1 MNNKYAIF
9 VTVYKHRYGELL
21 ANLAD
26 IDNKFDIYIV
36 SQENDPNVDEYVQ
49 YVANENIYILKP
61 DVTSIFQKREYI
73 RQYAI
78 QHEYV
83 GFFQLDDDVRY
94 KAWSIRNAKKRETS
108 DTYPF
113 YNCPFSEMLWVM
125 VDCADQYNAGYV
137 CNIRWGYI
145 GWRKPNEV
153 GINSL
158 INVAQFGYFVTDKV
172 KDTTYDT
179 SGLIN
184 EDTDMIIRLLQQGIY
199 CVCVC
204 DYMFDTIDKNSEN
217 TTIDNSEELVIGQM
231 LKYHNSLY
239 INKKGRIQARI
250 KFKKY
255 WQTFDIEPVNDQE
268 LYELCKTYDVE
279 KVRQYLLDNN
289 IKDKKCK
296 L

>member
-1 MNNKYAIF
+1 
-9 VTVYKHRYGELL
+9 
-21 ANLAD
+21 
-26 IDNKFDIYIV
+26 
-36 SQENDPNVDEYVQ
+36 
-49 YVANENIYILKP
+49 
-61 DVTSIFQKREYI
+61 
-73 RQYAI
+73 
-78 QHEYV
+78 
-83 GFFQLDDDVRY
+83 
-94 KAWSIRNAKKRETS
+94 
-108 DTYPF
+108 
-113 YNCPFSEMLWVM
+113 M
-125 VDCADQYNAGYV
+125 VNCADQYNAGYV

-153 GINSL
+153 GVNSL

-172 KDTTYDT
+172 KDTAYDT